1 MLLLLMNTVS
11 KPCLRR
17 FVLVFFDDILV
28 FRKSLGERIVD
39 LKAVLEL
46 SLNNHGISS
55 VAMVLKLI
63 PKRQLQCSNGQ
74 CLAQ

>member
-1 MLLLLMNTVS
+1 MNTVF

-28 FRKSLGERIVD
+28 FSKTLDECIVD

-46 SLNNHGISS
+46 SLNNHSISS

-63 PKRQLQCSNGQ
+63 PKRQQQCSNGQ

>member
-1 MLLLLMNTVS
+1 MNTVF

-28 FRKSLGERIVD
+28 FSKALDEHIVD
-39 LKAVLEL
+39 LKAILEL
-46 SLNNHGISS
+46 LLNNHGISS

-63 PKRQLQCSNGQ
+63 PKRQLQRSNGQ
-74 CLAQ
+74 CLAQLKH

>member
-1 MLLLLMNTVS
+1 MLLLLMNTVF

-28 FRKSLGERIVD
+28 FSETLDERIVD

-46 SLNNHGISS
+46 SLNST
-55 VAMVLKLI
+55 AYLL
-63 PKRQLQCSNGQ
+63 
-74 CLAQ
+74 